1 MKRTIRLIALLLTM
15 LSAGAG
21 STYAQSRVQFT
32 YDADGNRTSTR
43 LLFEK
48 IEDVTDKGDDT
59 ENAMETAIDTIGG
72 MQLSMYPNP
81 TEDKVVL
88 SVTGTDTYSC
98 EATLM
103 TSTGVVIERRTVS
116 SPMTEFD
123 VSYLASGFYL
133 ISLVSG
139 DERHVWKIVKR

>member
-21 STYAQSRVQFT
+21 GAHAQDKVRFA

>member
-1 MKRTIRLIALLLTM
+1 MKRTIRLMVLLLTL

-21 STYAQSRVQFT
+21 GAHAQDKVRFA
-32 YDADGNRTSTR
+32 YDADGNRISAM
-43 LLFEK
+43 LVFEK
-48 IEDVTDKGDDT
+48 VEDEEKISDDVK
-59 ENAMETAIDTIGG
+59 APLAAVSDTIGG

>member
-1 MKRTIRLIALLLTM
+1 MKRTIRLIALLLTI

-21 STYAQSRVQFT
+21 SAYAQDRVRFI
-32 YDADGNRTSTR
+32 YDADGNRTSTS

-48 IEDVTDKGDDT
+48 VEDENDKGGDL
-59 ENAMETAIDTIGG
+59 ENALETASDTIGG
-72 MQLSMYPNP
+72 MQISMYPNP
-81 TEDKVVL
+81 AKDKVIL

-103 TSTGVVIERRTVS
+103 TSSGVVIERRTVS
-116 SPMTEFD
+116 SVTTEFD
-123 VSYLASGFYL
+123 MSRLASGFYL

-139 DERHVWKIVKR
+139 DERHIWKIVKR

>member
-1 MKRTIRLIALLLTM
+1 MVLLLTL

-21 STYAQSRVQFT
+21 GAHAQDKVRFA
-32 YDADGNRTSTR
+32 YDADGNRISAM
-43 LLFEK
+43 LVFEK
-48 IEDVTDKGDDT
+48 VEDEEKISDDVK
-59 ENAMETAIDTIGG
+59 APLAAVSDTIGG

>member
-139 DERHVWKIVKR
+139 EERHVWKIVKR

>member
-15 LSAGAG
+15 LSAWAG

>member
-1 MKRTIRLIALLLTM
+1 MKRTIRLMVLLLTL

-21 STYAQSRVQFT
+21 GAHAQDKVRFA
-32 YDADGNRTSTR
+32 YDADGNRISAI
-43 LLFEK
+43 LVFEK
-48 IEDVTDKGDDT
+48 VEDEEKISDDVK
-59 ENAMETAIDTIGG
+59 APLAAVSDTIGG

-81 TEDKVVL
+81 ADDKLML
-88 SVTGTDTYSC
+88 SVAGTDGYGC

-103 TSTGVVIERRTVS
+103 TATGVTVERRTVS
-116 SPMTEFD
+116 SAVTEFD
-123 VSYLASGFYL
+123 MSRLAPGVYL

>member
-1 MKRTIRLIALLLTM
+1 MKRTICLIALLLTL

-21 STYAQSRVQFT
+21 SACAQDRVRFT
-32 YDADGNRTSTR
+32 YDADGNRTSTQ

-48 IEDVTDKGDDT
+48 VDDGNDKGSDM
-59 ENAMETAIDTIGG
+59 ENALEAASDTIGG
-72 MQLSMYPNP
+72 MQISMYPNP
-81 TEDKVVL
+81 TSDKVIL
-88 SVTGTDTYSC
+88 SVTGTDTFNC

-116 SPMTEFD
+116 SVATEFD
-123 VSYLASGFYL
+123 MSRLASGFYL

-139 DERHVWKIVKR
+139 DERHIWKIVKR